1 MSHFLK
7 DYLQQ
12 ELKQV
17 QWLVAKEFEMDYNAA
32 SNSIILNDKVFDHLG
47 PDKVKLPPG
56 YVRGV

>member
-32 SNSIILNDKVFDHLG
+32 SNSIILNDKVLIILDPCLS
-47 PDKVKLPPG
+47 
-56 YVRGV
+56 